1 MSDNDTNKTPAET
14 PAEERHPAKV
24 DVEDRGH
31 NVSTAAD
38 QPVDGLIADLADG
51 VQHKHKHNHDHDQKK

>member
-1 MSDNDTNKTPAET
+1 MSDNDAKKTPAET
-14 PAEERHPAKV
+14 PEVAPEPRHPASV
-24 DVEDRGH
+24 REEDRGH

-51 VQHKHKHNHDHDQKK
+51 VTHKHHPKKK